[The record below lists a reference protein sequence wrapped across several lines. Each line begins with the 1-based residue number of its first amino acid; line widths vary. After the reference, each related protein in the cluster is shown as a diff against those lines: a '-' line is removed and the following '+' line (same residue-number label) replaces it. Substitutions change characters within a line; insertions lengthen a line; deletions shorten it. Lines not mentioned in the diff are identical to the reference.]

1 MIGGVKLPTISFTV
15 TGAPPYRVTPPHP
28 KEREAQIGRRE
39 RLVQAA
45 LAALAEAGIREPWM
59 GDVGLS
65 IVFRRDES
73 FGDPL
78 NLLAGTA
85 SLLEAI
91 AYLNDRQIVEI
102 HYREE
107 DGTPEQYQVE
117 LDLR

>member
-1 MIGGVKLPTISFTV
+1 MPKISFRAP
-15 TGAPPYRVTPPHP
+15 GAPPYRVTPPNA
-28 KEREAQIGRRE
+28 KERESQIGRRE

-45 LAALAEAGIREPWM
+45 LAALAAAEVREPWL

-65 IVFRRDES
+65 LVFRRGDS

-91 AYLNDRQIVEI
+91 AYLNDRQIVEL

-107 DGTPEQYQVE
+107 DGPPEEYEIE
-117 LDLR
+117 LNLRD

>member
-1 MIGGVKLPTISFTV
+1 MTKISFQV
-15 TGAPPYRVTPPHP
+15 PGAPPYRVTPPNAR
-28 KEREAQIGRRE
+28 ERESQIGRRE

-45 LAALAEAGIREPWM
+45 LAALAEAGIREPWL

-65 IVFRRDES
+65 VVFRRDES
-73 FGDPL
+73 LGDAL
-78 NLLAGTA
+78 NLVAGTA

-91 AYLNDRQIVEI
+91 AYLNDRQIVEL

-107 DGTPEQYQVE
+107 AGPPEDYQVE